1 MANVRRKDGD
11 GATKT
16 VTTESRDTAKTA
28 NARRRRENVILAVC
42 LISTVSTLTRLKE
55 HYLSCSRERWGS
67 PSELRGTAVRFR
79 LPYSITERTLE
90 NTLELLRILIYTSPG
105 WRTILEK
112 TSEDFYSVEGEFWD
126 AIHNDL
132 KLD

>member
-1 MANVRRKDGD
+1 MSDELSLQTTEQLQRLILSQERLLKQLTLDGD
-11 GATKT
+11 
-16 VTTESRDTAKTA
+16 VS
-28 NARRRRENVILAVC
+28 NVILAVC

-55 HYLSCSRERWGS
+55 QFRTCSTEKWGS

-79 LPYSITERTLE
+79 LPFSITETTLE
-90 NTLELLRILIYTSPG
+90 NTLELMRILIFTSPG

-112 TSEDFYSVEGEFWD
+112 TSEDFYVVEGAFWD
-126 AIHNDL
+126 AIHDDL